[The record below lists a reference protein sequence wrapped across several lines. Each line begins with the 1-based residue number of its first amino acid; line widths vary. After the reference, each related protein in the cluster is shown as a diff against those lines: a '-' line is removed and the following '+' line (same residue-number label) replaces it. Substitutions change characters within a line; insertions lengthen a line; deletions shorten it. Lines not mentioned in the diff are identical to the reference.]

1 MLVLGILRAP
11 EGHIWH
17 RSSVKEVI
25 FEIPS
30 ELTLS
35 SQILSIIPQVPVA
48 CTPRE
53 IQEALDG
60 MQNSTPVQKH
70 TYCIGKT
77 SAGQSN
83 LDPFTWSDLV
93 FQRAARYLYF
103 YQHNLLEHK
112 DPLRASADPPFSAA
126 INGLPAQ
133 DCLHSILDAIRLVS
147 DDEDPSW
154 EAFTVF
160 WKFIGSETERF
171 SDNCFLDVAWSD
183 DLPGFRSLVFGQFL
197 QSSRDFVTN
206 SVRLEQDRRAVGDL
220 KRYAPRKV
228 WEQQNLSYIITQ
240 HDYFA
245 FFNLRIAARGQLAQA
260 GEIALSE
267 ALYTALRDCQ
277 VEMNPNYSGRQRP
290 LLLKDLGGILN
301 VPTELL
307 TDPDPSY
314 ILTLDNIK
322 KMMAIHLRL
331 RADLPVVIQGETG
344 CGKTMLVRYLVSF
357 TKSAFKNMRVHGGT
371 SAEEIRQ
378 FVREAEQV
386 SKATGQG
393 VVLFFDEINCAQ
405 HMDLFKEVVCDRR
418 LDGQAL
424 HHKLK
429 IIAACNPYQKL
440 PKLAIDKQEAM
451 GLGFRSHD
459 LDTLDGIPLRHLV
472 YRVSKLPDTMLHHIW
487 DFGALTEKVEG
498 MYIESIVN
506 SESSL
511 KANSIEAR
519 CLAGLIQAS
528 QSFMRSLGDESSFV
542 SMRDYRERAIPIFKF
557 FTSFLDRASS
567 DIKALTTA
575 VSSKLSTLTSF
586 PDMSN
591 CLRSILLA
599 LYVSYESRLSD
610 QPRRAKFRLN
620 LACELISSHALILGS
635 GKQMTAEDL
644 ASQMESDVIFM
655 QDLFMCEMKLPEG
668 IAYCSMLKENVM
680 IMAICIEL
688 NIPLFLVGKPGT
700 SKSLAKKLVSEAMK
714 GNRSS
719 SRLFRYL
726 KCVTLFS
733 YQCSPHSTSED
744 ILSIWDKAV
753 RFLDRKDK
761 QTFTAV
767 VVLDEIGLAEDS
779 TLMPLKVLHP
789 LLEHPGIGFVGLSN
803 WAIDPAKM
811 NRGVFLS
818 RSDPSKDDL
827 LRTARGIAHDVPQIH
842 SQLNFLTDLYIHIYE
857 NYQPKRDFYGLRDFF
872 SMIKM
877 LRVAAKYEKR
887 SVSFQLL
894 HEIVQRNF
902 GGSDKSELILETF
915 AQKVGAAETI
925 VRAVN
930 PLILIS
936 KCLERVPGAN
946 ISGRYLLVQTQNPDA
961 ALEIL
966 CSHAL
971 LDKGEVDVISGS
983 SFPKDRG
990 FGVICGH
997 LRKVRLCMAT
1007 DRTLVCKDLEA
1018 CLEAL
1023 YDLFNQFFTQILGKR
1038 WVDIGLGN
1046 ERMQCPVGDRFRVI
1060 ILAKE
1065 NQVASF
1071 PIPLLNRL
1079 EKHRLQIEDTL
1090 DSGGLRVVADL
1101 KQKLM
1106 AWQNKSA
1113 LVGKAKDRIESDLS
1127 ISLPGYYSDTIPS
1140 LVACSRSANDG
1151 LEQISLLLLTAT
1163 PEFILSSNDDGIRQL
1178 YFEQQKHSSLE
1189 HYLQSSVGA
1198 STCPSDS
1205 LRAVVTTYDTLPSQ
1219 GAIKGQV
1226 VGVCAEVGIVE
1237 VRHLEDFQTQMAF
1250 DFALCD
1256 YRKKC
1261 IEQRHN
1267 FFILVISTIASGNNN
1282 GGIIHQALRML
1293 DSLSSCNDKMKSH
1306 TIVLLKLL
1314 RSQPQERR
1322 FHAIF
1327 DRTWKR
1333 VYIDS
1338 IVPIWSSPS
1347 PSIWDFWQAGHLSAL
1362 LLQKRTVSRSL
1373 LCEVLEANLHHAV
1386 ARLATMKTQSS
1397 WQPLMHIWTLQQ
1409 MISHKQFTPAVESRI
1424 LQILTNR
1431 ESRAQ
1436 RPNAWIENL
1445 CQNHRACLSVVGT
1458 LSRAIK
1464 HHIEN
1469 QIVSILTALL
1479 ACCACDG
1486 GFEILDSIVADT
1498 DDLWVQEK
1506 RSIWIAVVSAGTESN
1521 QPFMDIPT
1529 PTENGFQTWWA
1540 FSRTVRANHSLLNFH
1555 SAGPFM
1561 AFSKEW

>member
-1 MLVLGILRAP
+1 M
-11 EGHIWH
+11 
-17 RSSVKEVI
+17 
-25 FEIPS
+25 
-30 ELTLS
+30 
-35 SQILSIIPQVPVA
+35 
-48 CTPRE
+48 
-53 IQEALDG
+53 
-60 MQNSTPVQKH
+60 
-70 TYCIGKT
+70 
-77 SAGQSN
+77 
-83 LDPFTWSDLV
+83 
-93 FQRAARYLYF
+93 
-103 YQHNLLEHK
+103 
-112 DPLRASADPPFSAA
+112 
-126 INGLPAQ
+126 
-133 DCLHSILDAIRLVS
+133 
-147 DDEDPSW
+147 
-154 EAFTVF
+154 
-160 WKFIGSETERF
+160 
-171 SDNCFLDVAWSD
+171 
-183 DLPGFRSLVFGQFL
+183 
-197 QSSRDFVTN
+197 
-206 SVRLEQDRRAVGDL
+206 
-220 KRYAPRKV
+220 
-228 WEQQNLSYIITQ
+228 
-240 HDYFA
+240 
-245 FFNLRIAARGQLAQA
+245 
-260 GEIALSE
+260 
-267 ALYTALRDCQ
+267 
-277 VEMNPNYSGRQRP
+277 
-290 LLLKDLGGILN
+290 
-301 VPTELL
+301 
-307 TDPDPSY
+307 
-314 ILTLDNIK
+314 
-322 KMMAIHLRL
+322 
-331 RADLPVVIQGETG
+331 
-344 CGKTMLVRYLVSF
+344 
-357 TKSAFKNMRVHGGT
+357 
-371 SAEEIRQ
+371 
-378 FVREAEQV
+378 
-386 SKATGQG
+386 
-393 VVLFFDEINCAQ
+393 
-405 HMDLFKEVVCDRR
+405 
-418 LDGQAL
+418 
-424 HHKLK
+424 
-429 IIAACNPYQKL
+429 
-440 PKLAIDKQEAM
+440 
-451 GLGFRSHD
+451 
-459 LDTLDGIPLRHLV
+459 
-472 YRVSKLPDTMLHHIW
+472 
-487 DFGALTEKVEG
+487 
-498 MYIESIVN
+498 
-506 SESSL
+506 
-511 KANSIEAR
+511 
-519 CLAGLIQAS
+519 
-528 QSFMRSLGDESSFV
+528 
-542 SMRDYRERAIPIFKF
+542 
-557 FTSFLDRASS
+557 
-567 DIKALTTA
+567 
-575 VSSKLSTLTSF
+575 
-586 PDMSN
+586 
-591 CLRSILLA
+591 
-599 LYVSYESRLSD
+599 
-610 QPRRAKFRLN
+610 
-620 LACELISSHALILGS
+620 
-635 GKQMTAEDL
+635 
-644 ASQMESDVIFM
+644 
-655 QDLFMCEMKLPEG
+655 
-668 IAYCSMLKENVM
+668 
-680 IMAICIEL
+680 
-688 NIPLFLVGKPGT
+688 
-700 SKSLAKKLVSEAMK
+700 
-714 GNRSS
+714 
-719 SRLFRYL
+719 
-726 KCVTLFS
+726 
-733 YQCSPHSTSED
+733 
-744 ILSIWDKAV
+744 
-753 RFLDRKDK
+753 
-761 QTFTAV
+761 
-767 VVLDEIGLAEDS
+767 
-779 TLMPLKVLHP
+779 
-789 LLEHPGIGFVGLSN
+789 
-803 WAIDPAKM
+803 
-811 NRGVFLS
+811 
-818 RSDPSKDDL
+818 
-827 LRTARGIAHDVPQIH
+827 
-842 SQLNFLTDLYIHIYE
+842 
-857 NYQPKRDFYGLRDFF
+857 
-872 SMIKM
+872 
-877 LRVAAKYEKR
+877 
-887 SVSFQLL
+887 
-894 HEIVQRNF
+894 
-902 GGSDKSELILETF
+902 
-915 AQKVGAAETI
+915 
-925 VRAVN
+925 
-930 PLILIS
+930 
-936 KCLERVPGAN
+936 
-946 ISGRYLLVQTQNPDA
+946 
-961 ALEIL
+961 
-966 CSHAL
+966 
-971 LDKGEVDVISGS
+971 
-983 SFPKDRG
+983 
-990 FGVICGH
+990 
-997 LRKVRLCMAT
+997 CMAT

-1226 VGVCAEVGIVE
+1226 GGVCAEVGIVE

-1529 PTENGFQTWWA
+1529 PTENGFQNMVGIQSHSKGEPFVAKFPFSWA
-1540 FSRTVRANHSLLNFH
+1540 VYGVLEGMVTSLAAKGNFQIENIIGLMAGNSGLSLILKQVKSDKMIECYIHDFIRMAYLPAHDSDNELKVFEMMISNEVGQSDGTVRLDAQTSFASIHSIWLKPHVAASTLHLRTIFLEVPAISDSLCAHLSSKQCSAREIERVALVHALRALAPKEHTLMLRGRISAWTASVRTIKPVIEAIIRNNGQDADFCSTAHLEYNRLGIAALFAEMVQGSEGKDISEFWDTVLHCPEFFSGKGLTEIIQHLLSMGRGVSSFQAD
-1555 SAGPFM
+1555 AGSFL
-1561 AFSKEW
+1561 ARVVEEFFSKEFVASEEIELNQRFEIQLGVDADAPHTKEADVTHTKKKC